1 MIIRRIYV
9 GQQLIDLRDL
19 PELRWSDPKK
29 EGEKFRNITTLKKE
43 EFAEI
48 FPVSMSLEEYLML
61 PDEMLRLL
69 ESEGLYSTRIVFI
82 SEKEDAFV
90 FDGTFYLY
98 KIQDRSRRSRIL
110 GDVEICLESDVTVVP
125 FKKRGELEEYL

>member
-9 GQQLIDLRDL
+9 DKQLIDLRDL

-29 EGEKFRNITTLKKE
+29 EGEKFRNITILKKE

-48 FPVSMSLEEYLML
+48 FPVSISLEEYLML

-69 ESEGLYSTRIVFI
+69 ESEGLYSARIVFI
-82 SEKEDAFV
+82 SDREDAFV

-98 KIQDRSRRSRIL
+98 KVQDRSRRSRIL
-110 GDVEICLESDVTVVP
+110 GDLEVALESDVDIVP
-125 FKKRGELEEYL
+125 FKKRDKLEEYL

>member
-9 GQQLIDLRDL
+9 DKQLIDIRDL

-48 FPVSMSLEEYLML
+48 FPVSISLEEYLMF

-82 SEKEDAFV
+82 SDKEDAFV

-98 KIQDRSRRSRIL
+98 KVQGSSRRSRIL
-110 GDVEICLESDVTVVP
+110 GDIEICLESDVTVVP
-125 FKKRGELEEYL
+125 FKKRDELDKYL

>member
-9 GQQLIDLRDL
+9 DKQLIDIRDI
-19 PELRWSDPKK
+19 PELRRADPKK

-48 FPVSMSLEEYLML
+48 FPVSISLEEYLML

-82 SEKEDAFV
+82 SDREDAFV

-98 KIQDRSRRSRIL
+98 KVQDPSRKSRIL
-110 GDVEICLESDVTVVP
+110 GDIEIALESDVTVVP

>member
-9 GQQLIDLRDL
+9 EKQLIDIRDL
-19 PELRWSDPKK
+19 PELRWADPKK

-48 FPVSMSLEEYLML
+48 FPVSISLEEYLML

-82 SEKEDAFV
+82 SDREDAFV

-98 KIQDRSRRSRIL
+98 KVQDRSRRSRML
-110 GDVEICLESDVTVVP
+110 GDIEIALESDVVVVP

>member
-9 GQQLIDLRDL
+9 DKQLIDIRDI
-19 PELRWSDPKK
+19 PELRRADPKK

-48 FPVSMSLEEYLML
+48 FPVSISLEEYLML

-82 SEKEDAFV
+82 SDREDAFV

-98 KIQDRSRRSRIL
+98 KVQDPSQRSRIL
-110 GDVEICLESDVTVVP
+110 GDIEICLESDIVMVP
-125 FKKRGELEEYL
+125 FKKRDELDKYL

>member
-9 GQQLIDLRDL
+9 EKQLIDIRDL
-19 PELRWSDPKK
+19 PELRRTDPKK
-29 EGEKFRNITTLKKE
+29 DGEKFRNITTLKKE

-48 FPVSMSLEEYLML
+48 FPVSISLEEYLML

-82 SEKEDAFV
+82 SDKEDAFV

-98 KIQDRSRRSRIL
+98 KVQDPSRRSRIL
-110 GDVEICLESDVTVVP
+110 GDIEICLESDVTVVP
-125 FKKRGELEEYL
+125 FKKRDELDKYL

>member
-9 GQQLIDLRDL
+9 DRQLIDLRDA
-19 PELRWSDPKK
+19 PELRRADPKK

-48 FPVSMSLEEYLML
+48 FPVSISLEEYLML

-69 ESEGLYSTRIVFI
+69 ESEGLYNTRIVFI
-82 SEKEDAFV
+82 SDREDAFV

-98 KIQDRSRRSRIL
+98 KVQDPSRRSRIL
-110 GDVEICLESDVTVVP
+110 GDIEICLESDIVMVP
-125 FKKRGELEEYL
+125 FKKRDELDKYL

>member
-9 GQQLIDLRDL
+9 DRQLIDLRDT

-48 FPVSMSLEEYLML
+48 FPVSISLEEYLML

-82 SEKEDAFV
+82 SDREDAFV

-98 KIQDRSRRSRIL
+98 KVQDRSRRSRIL
-110 GDVEICLESDVTVVP
+110 GDLEVALESDVDIVP
-125 FKKRGELEEYL
+125 FKKRDKLEEYL

>member
-9 GQQLIDLRDL
+9 GEQLIDIRDI
-19 PELRWSDPKK
+19 PELRRSDFKK

-48 FPVSMSLEEYLML
+48 FPVSISLEEYLML
-61 PDEMLRLL
+61 PDDMLRLL
-69 ESEGLYSTRIVFI
+69 ESEGLYSTRVVFI
-82 SEKEDAFV
+82 SDKEDAFV

-98 KIQDRSRRSRIL
+98 KVQDKSRRSRLL
-110 GDVEICLESDVTVVP
+110 GDVEIALESDVEVIP

>member
-19 PELRWSDPKK
+19 PELRWSDLKK

-82 SEKEDAFV
+82 SDKGDAFV